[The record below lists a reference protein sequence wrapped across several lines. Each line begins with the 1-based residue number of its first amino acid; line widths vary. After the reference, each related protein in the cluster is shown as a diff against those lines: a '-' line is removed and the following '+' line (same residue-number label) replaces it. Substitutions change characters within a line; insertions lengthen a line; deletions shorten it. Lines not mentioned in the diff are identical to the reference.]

1 MLRKHEVEMEYPG
14 PTGRATEAMDANVV
28 PPEEDYFD
36 DAEDAHRDDQYF
48 NIDSDSDDQYFD
60 DERRQDALVVEVL
73 MTKIPRTDDL
83 SVIRWLLKLIENKG
97 QLTGFEQ
104 ALVRRFGKR
113 WFCINPAIAKLM
125 LTQSKQESD
134 PKAVQQMSWIGG
146 IGDSDG
152 LSHQEIMNSV
162 LIHFPKEGSHA
173 LIYNNFSKEDE
184 YGIFSDPYLEKKPLK
199 LRFELY
205 KRHTLI
211 FETPKEAK
219 LIWSDRGKWKRVLLK
234 DVVFAETKAHFRAY
248 DNPYASNDS
257 GFQSCA
263 RDICYKYTRKEEVQV
278 GRLPPINV
286 RRTFCTAEAMIDS
299 IHNIRSTNPAFPVLA
314 LEIAVIDLEDH
325 TPTIEEMMN
334 HPTCLFGTKGIIK
347 CAAASHV
354 LS

>member
-1 MLRKHEVEMEYPG
+1 
-14 PTGRATEAMDANVV
+14 MDANVV
-28 PPEEDYFD
+28 PPD
-36 DAEDAHRDDQYF
+36 HDDQYF

-60 DERRQDALVVEVL
+60 GDAHHDARVVEVL
-73 MTKIPRTDDL
+73 MTKIPRTSDL

-104 ALVRRFGKR
+104 NLVRRFGKR
-113 WFCINPAIAKLM
+113 WFCINPAIAELM

-134 PKAVQQMSWIGG
+134 PKAVQQMSSIGV
-146 IGDSDG
+146 SDG
-152 LSHQEIMNSV
+152 LSYQEIMNSV

-184 YGIFSDPYLEKKPLK
+184 YGIFSDPYLEKKP
-199 LRFELY
+199 RERYFELY

-219 LIWSDRGKWKRVLLK
+219 LIWSDRGKWNRVLLK